1 MQAPASTVPRVL
13 LVDDTPANLVALG
26 AVLRPLGVELV
37 EARSGSEAID
47 KAASGSFAV
56 ALLDVQMPAM
66 DGFEAAA
73 RIRATD
79 GGRHLP
85 IIFLTAIARDEG
97 YARRGYAAGAADYI
111 TKPYDADVLRARVKA
126 FVDLFRQ
133 REELRQRDVE
143 DRTRERDEAVRRLAA
158 LERIAT
164 AALEEGEI
172 AAFLRKLLG
181 VFLEAADSA
190 DSAAIFLLE
199 SGVLQVK
206 ASVGGSGPAVG
217 DTVAVDNGFAGTIA
231 TVKEPRFVSNGTD
244 SSVAGEPHRFG
255 CRGLFG
261 IPLLHDG
268 ETIGVAQIG
277 STKDAEFSDAE
288 KRLFTAMAER
298 AAWAVA
304 QRARLDRFHAVLMAA
319 PAIVSILRVP
329 GYSREFANLACRQ
342 LFCGREL
349 LGEADIELG
358 KTPEILAMLDR
369 VAAGGESL
377 SRTEHRVSAD
387 WKGNGA
393 VQERFFNF
401 TLQPMRGPRG
411 VVEAVLAFSID
422 VTSQV
427 QAREELEKAI
437 RARAALLQSERAAR
451 AEAEVANRA
460 KDDFLA
466 TVSHELRTPL
476 NAILGWTVIA
486 QRTATPD
493 LKRALD
499 VIERNA
505 RSQARIIEDVL
516 DVSRIIGGKL
526 RLMLSS
532 VDVVAVVER
541 ALEAARPAA
550 EAKGVSLSASLSNLG
565 VIMADAE
572 RLQQVIGNILSNAIK
587 FTPSGGAIGVTSTR
601 AGSRI
606 VLRISDTGE
615 GIASAFLPRL
625 FEPFQQADGST
636 TRRHGGLG
644 LGLAIVKQLV
654 AAHGGTVVAESD
666 GANKGS
672 TFSIVLPGDSS
683 HSVFRDSRPPP
694 ARGGASLREL
704 ARLDGVV
711 VLVVDDEKDARDML
725 LEILS
730 ACGATVECANGACEA
745 LERVRDLKPQVV
757 VSDLG
762 MPEMDGLD
770 LIRQIRRLSVEQ
782 GGRTPAIAL
791 TAYAHSDDAGRALS
805 AGFQMHLAKPVDPA
819 TLASAIA
826 SLASMPADASAATT
840 RERTAAPIAHPSA
853 RQGVGADVAE
863 GPPRER

>member
-1 MQAPASTVPRVL
+1 MLAPTSTLPRVL

-37 EARSGSEAID
+37 EARSGPEAID

-56 ALLDVQMPAM
+56 ALLDVQMPVM
-66 DGFEAAA
+66 DGFEAAV

-133 REELRQRDVE
+133 REALRQRDVE
-143 DRTRERDEAVRRLAA
+143 DRTRERDV
-158 LERIAT
+158 
-164 AALEEGEI
+164 

-190 DSAAIFLLE
+190 DSATIFLLE
-199 SGVLQVK
+199 NGVLQVR
-206 ASVGGSGPAVG
+206 ASVGASGPAVG
-217 DTVAVDNGFAGTIA
+217 DKVEIGHGFAGTIA
-231 TVKEPRFVSNGTD
+231 AIKEPRFVSDAAD
-244 SSVAGEPHRFG
+244 SSIVSEPHRFG

-277 STKDAEFSDAE
+277 STKNAMFSDAE

-319 PAIVSILRVP
+319 PAIVSIFRVP

-342 LFCGREL
+342 LFCDRDV
-349 LGEADIELG
+349 LGDVDIELG
-358 KTPEILAMLDR
+358 TSPEMRAMLDKA
-369 VAAGGESL
+369 VATGESL
-377 SRTEHRVSAD
+377 ARTEYRVIAD
-387 WKGNGA
+387 WKGDGTP
-393 VQERFFNF
+393 QERCFNF
-401 TLQPMRGPRG
+401 TLQPLRGPQG
-411 VVEAVLAFSID
+411 VVEAVLSFSID

-451 AEAEVANRA
+451 AEAELANRA

-486 QRTATPD
+486 QRSATPD

-499 VIERNA
+499 IIERNA

-526 RLMLSS
+526 RLVLSS
-532 VDVVAVVER
+532 VDVAAAVER

-550 EAKGVSLSASLSNLG
+550 EAKGVSLSATLSDVGL
-565 VIMADAE
+565 ITADTD

-587 FTPSGGAIGVTSTR
+587 FTPTGGNVDVTSTR
-601 AGSRI
+601 VGSRI
-606 VLRISDTGE
+606 VLRVTDNGE
-615 GIASAFLPRL
+615 GIDSAFLPRL

-644 LGLAIVKQLV
+644 LGLAIVRQLV
-654 AAHGGTVVAESD
+654 LAHGGTVVAESD
-666 GANKGS
+666 GPNQGS
-672 TFSIVLPGDSS
+672 TFSIALPGDSS
-683 HSVFRDSRPPP
+683 HSAFRESRPPP
-694 ARGGASLREL
+694 ARASTSPAEL
-704 ARLDGVV
+704 ARLDGLRL
-711 VLVVDDEKDARDML
+711 LVVDDEKDALDML
-725 LEILS
+725 REILS
-730 ACGATVECANGACEA
+730 GCGATVACANSALEA
-745 LERVRDLKPQVV
+745 LERLRDLKPQVI

-770 LIRQIRRLSVEQ
+770 LIRQVRRLPVEQ

-791 TAYAHSDDAGRALS
+791 TAYAHSDDAGRALT
-805 AGFQMHLAKPVDPA
+805 AGFQMHLAKPVDPP

-826 SLASMPADASAATT
+826 SLAGIPSGSSTPAT
-840 RERTAAPIAHPSA
+840 RGRAAAPTA
-853 RQGVGADVAE
+853 RQSGHPAVGPDAAE
-863 GPPRER
+863 GLLRDR

>member
-1 MQAPASTVPRVL
+1 MHAAASTFPRVL

-26 AVLRPLGVELV
+26 AVLRPLSVELV
-37 EARSGSEAID
+37 EARSGPEAIE

-73 RIRATD
+73 RIRATE
-79 GGRHLP
+79 GGRDLP

-126 FVDLFRQ
+126 FVDLFRH

-164 AALEEGEI
+164 AALEEGDV

-190 DSAAIFLLE
+190 DSAAIFLLAD
-199 SGVLQVK
+199 GVLQVR
-206 ASVGGSGPAVG
+206 ASVGASGPAVG
-217 DTVAVDNGFAGTIA
+217 DKVQIGDGFAGTIA
-231 TVKEPRFVSNGTD
+231 AVKEPRFVSDAAD
-244 SSVAGEPHRFG
+244 SLVVSESHRRG

-268 ETIGVAQIG
+268 EAIGVAQIG
-277 STKDAEFSDAE
+277 STKNARFSDAE

-304 QRARLDRFHAVLMAA
+304 QRTRLDRFHAVLMAA
-319 PAIVSILRVP
+319 PAIVSIFRVP

-342 LFCGREL
+342 LFCGRDV
-349 LGEADIELG
+349 LGDADTELG
-358 KTPEILAMLDR
+358 TSPEMRAMMDLA
-369 VAAGGESL
+369 VATGESL
-377 SRTEHRVSAD
+377 ARSEYRVIAD
-387 WKGNGA
+387 WDGNGTPR
-393 VQERFFNF
+393 ERCFNF
-401 TLQPMRGPRG
+401 TLQPLRGPQG

-437 RARAALLQSERAAR
+437 RTRAALLQSERAAR
-451 AEAEVANRA
+451 AEAELANRA

-499 VIERNA
+499 IIERNA

-526 RLMLSS
+526 RLVLSS
-532 VDVVAVVER
+532 VDVAAAVER

-550 EAKGVSLSASLSNLG
+550 EAKGVALSATLSDVG
-565 VIMADAE
+565 VITADAD
-572 RLQQVIGNILSNAIK
+572 RLQQIIGNVLSNAIK
-587 FTPSGGAIGVTSTR
+587 FTPSGGSVDVTSTR
-601 AGSRI
+601 VSSRI
-606 VLRISDTGE
+606 VLRVTDTGE
-615 GIASAFLPRL
+615 GIDSAFLPRL

-654 AAHGGTVVAESD
+654 LAHGGTVVAESD
-666 GANKGS
+666 GLSKGS
-672 TFSIVLPGDSS
+672 TFSIALPGDSS
-683 HSVFRDSRPPP
+683 HSVFRESRPPP
-694 ARGGASLREL
+694 ARTGARPTEL
-704 ARLDGVV
+704 TRLDDLRL
-711 VLVVDDEKDARDML
+711 LVVDDERDARDL
-725 LEILS
+725 LREILS
-730 ACGATVECANGACEA
+730 GCGATVACANSALEA
-745 LERVRDLKPQVV
+745 LERVRDLKPQVI

-770 LIRQIRRLSVEQ
+770 LIRQLRRLPVDQ

-791 TAYAHSDDAGRALS
+791 TAYAHSDDAGRALA
-805 AGFQMHLAKPVDPA
+805 AGFQMHLAKPVDPPA
-819 TLASAIA
+819 LASAIA
-826 SLASMPADASAATT
+826 SLASVPADSSSPSIRGRAAAASSRQSAHQTVAAD
-840 RERTAAPIAHPSA
+840 A
-853 RQGVGADVAE
+853 AE
-863 GPPRER
+863 GPQRAR